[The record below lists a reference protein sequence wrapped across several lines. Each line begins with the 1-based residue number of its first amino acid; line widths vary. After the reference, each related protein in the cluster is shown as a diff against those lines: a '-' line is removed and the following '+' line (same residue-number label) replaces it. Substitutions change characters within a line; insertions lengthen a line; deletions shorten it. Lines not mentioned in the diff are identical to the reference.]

1 MANLRGANV
10 DSWND
15 HRIAMA
21 MAVASIR
28 CEGSVIIDG
37 ASSVDKSYPNFWQDF
52 KMLGGDICE
61 QS

>member
-1 MANLRGANV
+1 
-10 DSWND
+10 
-15 HRIAMA
+15 MA